1 MGKRR
6 KSKPA
11 RSKRTQRQVLS
22 RDQVCISREA
32 EYIIQK
38 AQVNDARIV
47 KLGGLILFST
57 QSGDAWLLDPEDA
70 LALCLARSRERQS
83 FRIIETPTNFGI
95 EWTVN
100 YRIEDEGFI
109 VIDQAGQE
117 RTIIGY
123 PTHEILQVGK

>member
-11 RSKRTQRQVLS
+11 RSKRTQRQVLN

-47 KLGGLILFST
+47 RLGGLILFST

-70 LALCLARSRERQS
+70 LALCLARSGERQS